1 MAPIEYQPRVGCFY
15 RARYY
20 HPELQRFVSEDPI
33 GFAAGDANLYAYV
46 RNDPANFTD
55 ATGLVR
61 WSGSQSAV
69 EFLTAG
75 AVKFDLQSECV
86 NGKRVRA
93 TVLAAG
99 PGASIG
105 IEFAAIHESVEFED
119 FLSLPD
125 PSALSGVFLYAGGA
139 FSLPPTAAQRL
150 GIILGGGDPNGPN
163 GVSASSIQ
171 LGRARCLG
179 AGSVRGFAA
188 NVGFLVGSSTVLN
201 SEVEPCKK
209 K

>member
-1 MAPIEYQPRVGCFY
+1 LILAHDGPTGLYFL

-20 HPELQRFVSEDPI
+20 SPTLHRFLSEDPI
-33 GFAAGDANLYAYV
+33 GFAGGDTNLYAYV
-46 RNDPANFTD
+46 SNNPTNFID

-61 WSGSQSAV
+61 WTGSQSGV

-86 NGKRVRA
+86 NGNRVRA
-93 TVLAAG
+93 TVLAVG

-105 IEFAAIHESVEFED
+105 VEFSATHESVEFVD
-119 FLSLPD
+119 NLSLPD
-125 PSALSGVFLYAGGA
+125 PSALSGVFLYAGGG
-139 FSLPPTAAQRL
+139 FSLPPSAAMRV
-150 GIILGGGDPNGPN
+150 GIILGGGDPNGPH
-163 GVSASSIQ
+163 GVSASAIQ
-171 LGRARCLG
+171 LGRARSLG
-179 AGSVRGFAA
+179 AGFVRGFAA
-188 NVGFLVGSSTVLN
+188 NIGFLVGSSTVLN